1 VTLLAFS
8 IVLLVEGQTMTVQ
21 TLEIILYF
29 EISAF
34 CILSWVASKLYRKA
48 ANKTKELWKTYAIAQ
63 EVIAESLVEYG
74 NDVFN
79 EGCMTRSKRRAK
91 VLLDLHNARSVAT
104 LARDKLVK
112 LGEYQ

>member
-1 VTLLAFS
+1 
-8 IVLLVEGQTMTVQ
+8 MTVQ

-29 EISAF
+29 EIFAL
-34 CILSWVASKLYRKA
+34 CVLAYVAIWPLRKA

-63 EVIAESLVEYG
+63 EVIAECLVEYG
-74 NDVFN
+74 NDIFN

-91 VLLDLHNARSVAT
+91 LLLDLHNARSVAT
-104 LARDKLVK
+104 LARDELVK